1 MKDGVLRRMIKH
13 IIEVSQEPSKL
24 SLRHNQM
31 VVTQLGVE
39 KSRIPCEDIGVIVV
53 DQAQTTY
60 THQLLC
66 HLSLTDAVVVLCDQ
80 NHLPTSIL
88 LPMTDHSTLVQR
100 LNLQISISIPRRK
113 KLWSE
118 IVKEKLLRQADN
130 LPCEYPARKKILDFA
145 KDVKSGDSTNREA
158 QGAKVYW
165 QNWLWQHE
173 FRRNRDDAGINSML
187 NYGYAIVRAALARS
201 VVAAGL
207 QPSLGLMHSNRS
219 NAFCLVDDL
228 IEPFRPMVDFQVRE
242 LYRQGYTE
250 LTSECRKQ
258 LLLLLA
264 IPMRLCKET
273 GPSGVMFH
281 RYINSLVRC
290 MDGKE
295 KKLGIPKPC
304 L

>member
-1 MKDGVLRRMIKH
+1 MIKH
-13 IIEVSQEPSKL
+13 IVEISQGPSKL
-24 SLRHNQM
+24 SLCNKQM
-31 VVTQLGVE
+31 VITQSGVE
-39 KSRIPCEDIGVIVV
+39 KSQVSCEDIGVIVV
-53 DQAQTTY
+53 DQPQTTY

-66 HLSLTDAVVVLCDQ
+66 HLSSTDAVVVLCDS
-80 NHLPTSIL
+80 NHLPASIL
-88 LPMTDHSTLVQR
+88 LPMTGHSVLVQR
-100 LNLQISISIPRRK
+100 LNLQISTSVPRKK
-113 KLWSE
+113 KLWAE
-118 IVKEKLLRQADN
+118 IVKEKLRRQAGN
-130 LPCEYPARKKILDFA
+130 LPRDYPARAKILDLA
-145 KDVKSGDSTNREA
+145 KNVKSGDSTNREA

-165 QNWLWQHE
+165 QNWLWQQE

-207 QPSLGLMHSNRS
+207 QPSLGLMHKNRA

-242 LYRQGYTE
+242 LYVQGYTE
-250 LTSECRKQ
+250 LTSECKKQ

-264 IPMRLCKET
+264 IPMQLRNET

-281 RYINSLVRC
+281 RYVNSLVRC
-290 MDGKE
+290 MDGTE
-295 KKLGIPKPC
+295 SKLGIPKPC